1 MDLYVNGNET
11 QFSKIELL
19 DGNAQLSNVLQVFIV
34 SEDNNF
40 NINDSVS
47 FDFFKGTIKYIEFIK
62 NKDESTIILTCL
74 DYCINLINSYA
85 DKNYQF
91 EKGTNIAT
99 MLKIIGFSVKDN
111 AGVSNVIEDE
121 IFLKIGVNYADF
133 FVELCTH
140 LNVFL
145 SCDDDLITINSYAS
159 GQTDYIIEHFEEL
172 KEETKE
178 TFNKIG
184 TFSENNYNIS
194 NKWLYDIV
202 SVGSG
207 EPTKY
212 VESKFLNSVNGLQI
226 QALSLLSKEYREAQ
240 RSTFKIV
247 DDFTTLQRANSKV
260 VVEPYNYESYNIHEV
275 QTIIE
280 DGKKEMNITV
290 ERIYNN
296 V

>member
-1 MDLYVNGNET
+1 MDLYVNGEET

-34 SEDNNF
+34 DETNTF
-40 NINDSVS
+40 NINDSVT
-47 FDFFKGTIKYIEFIK
+47 FDFFQGKIKYIEFVK

-74 DYCINLINSYA
+74 DYCVNLINSYS
-85 DKNYQF
+85 DRNYQF

-99 MLKIIGFSVKDN
+99 MLKILDFNVVDN
-111 AGVSNVIEDE
+111 SGVNNIIDDG

-133 FVELCTH
+133 FVDICTH

-145 SCDDDLITINSYAS
+145 SCDGDQIVINNYAS
-159 GQTDYIIEHFEEL
+159 GVSDYVVEHFEEL

-178 TFNKIG
+178 TFNRIG
-184 TFSENNYNIS
+184 SFSENNYNVS

-212 VESKFLNSVNGLQI
+212 IESKFLNSTNGLKTH
-226 QALSLLSKEYREAQ
+226 ALSVLSKEYREAQ

-247 DDFTTLQRANSKV
+247 DDFKTLQRANNKV
-260 VVEPYNYESYNIHEV
+260 VVEPYNYEIYNIHEV
-275 QTIIE
+275 KTIIE
-280 DGKKEMNITV
+280 DGK
-290 ERIYNN
+290 
-296 V
+296 